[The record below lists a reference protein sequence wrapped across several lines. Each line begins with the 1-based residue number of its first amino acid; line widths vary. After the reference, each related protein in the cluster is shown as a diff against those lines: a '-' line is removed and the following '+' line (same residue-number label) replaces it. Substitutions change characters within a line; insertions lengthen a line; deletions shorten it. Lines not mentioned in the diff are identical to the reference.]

1 MHYGKQHRQKNAFG
15 SLTERLVAA
24 MLTPLST
31 MGFAHDL
38 PYALGK
44 NDKLPYGIRC
54 PRNPNARTPSHPRQ
68 WQSPLFR
75 RDFNASPG
83 TASPNGIHGDRSAW
97 QGAYAELG
105 EDAQFFQ
112 RAASF
117 APRRCGPKASGLSC
131 SAEYRDGSGTHSQ
144 MLGR

>member
-1 MHYGKQHRQKNAFG
+1 METPSTKNDGFG

-54 PRNPNARTPSHPRQ
+54 PCNPNAHTSSHPRQ

-75 RDFNASPG
+75 RDFNTTPG
-83 TASPNGIHGDRSAW
+83 TASPNGIHGDRGAR
-97 QGAYAELG
+97 QGAYAEFG
-105 EDAQFFQ
+105 PDARFCQ
-112 RAASF
+112 RASSF
-117 APRRCGPKASGLSC
+117 APRRYGPKASGLSC
-131 SAEYRDGSGTHSQ
+131 SAEYRDGPGAPSQ

>member
-1 MHYGKQHRQKNAFG
+1 METPSTKNDAFG
-15 SLTERLVAA
+15 SLTERIVAA

-44 NDKLPYGIRC
+44 NNKLPYGIRC
-54 PRNPNARTPSHPRQ
+54 PCNSNARTSSHPRQ

-75 RDFNASPG
+75 RDFNATPG
-83 TASPNGIHGDRSAW
+83 TASPNGIHGDRSAR

-105 EDAQFFQ
+105 ADAQFFQ
-112 RAASF
+112 RASSF
-117 APRRCGPKASGLSC
+117 APRRYGPKASDLSC
-131 SAEYRDGSGTHSQ
+131 SAEYRDGPGAHSQ

>member
-1 MHYGKQHRQKNAFG
+1 MRYEKQHRQKNAFG

-54 PRNPNARTPSHPRQ
+54 PCNPNARTSSHPRQ

>member
-1 MHYGKQHRQKNAFG
+1 METPSTKNDGFG

-24 MLTPLST
+24 MLIPLST

-54 PRNPNARTPSHPRQ
+54 PCNPNAHTSSHPRQ

-75 RDFNASPG
+75 RDFNTTPG
-83 TASPNGIHGDRSAW
+83 TASPNGIHGDRGAR
-97 QGAYAELG
+97 QGAYAEFG
-105 EDAQFFQ
+105 PDARFCQ
-112 RAASF
+112 RASSF
-117 APRRCGPKASGLSC
+117 APRRYGPKASGLSC
-131 SAEYRDGSGTHSQ
+131 SAEYRDGPGAHSQ

>member
-1 MHYGKQHRQKNAFG
+1 
-15 SLTERLVAA
+15 
-24 MLTPLST
+24 

-97 QGAYAELG
+97 QGEYAELG

-131 SAEYRDGSGTHSQ
+131 SAEYRDGPGTPSQ